1 MTAALSHRSKDIL
14 GQPMFRILALANEIE
29 SAGNKVFRL
38 EIGDTSLNAD
48 PHLLEELN
56 QIQFAP
62 KSLAYSPSLGEMEL
76 RQAFADKH
84 NSLKGT
90 EIGLENVAVTPAN
103 AAISQLM
110 ILLADPGDIVVLPDP
125 CFATYR
131 LAARFAQLNVIDA
144 PLEGK
149 SGYQF
154 DTQELRKLFSVE
166 ARIKLMIIDSPSN
179 PLGIAHGESEIQD
192 LAAICLEFGVSLVV
206 DETYRNLVYDES
218 RRNTYDAQG
227 VTWIYS
233 LSKDA
238 GAPGLRIG
246 SVVGQPSVISK
257 LGEFNSMFFSCLP
270 KHIQLSAAKF
280 LSSGKDSIEEIKS
293 RYQGRLERATTLLS
307 ETKVL
312 VPVVP
317 NSSIY
322 CFVDIGATG
331 LSGEEFAT
339 QLLVSENVA
348 VCPGLGFGPSGT
360 SYIRISVSGGEED
373 LFEGLERI
381 IRFAGSKS

>member
-1 MTAALSHRSKDIL
+1 
-14 GQPMFRILALANEIE
+14 
-29 SAGNKVFRL
+29 
-38 EIGDTSLNAD
+38 
-48 PHLLEELN
+48 
-56 QIQFAP
+56 
-62 KSLAYSPSLGEMEL
+62 
-76 RQAFADKH
+76 
-84 NSLKGT
+84 
-90 EIGLENVAVTPAN
+90 
-103 AAISQLM
+103 M
-110 ILLADPGDIVVLPDP
+110 ILLTDPGDIVVLPDP

-154 DTQELRKLFSVE
+154 DIEGLRRLFSVE
-166 ARIKLMIIDSPSN
+166 AKIKLMIVDSPSN
-179 PLGIAHGESEIQD
+179 PLGIAHSESEIQD

-218 RRNTYDAQG
+218 RGNTYDAQG

-246 SVVGQPSVISK
+246 SVVGHPSLISK

-270 KHIQLSAAKF
+270 KHIQLSTAEF
-280 LSSGKDSIEEIKS
+280 LSSGNDSIEEIKS
-293 RYQGRLERATTLLS
+293 RYQGRLERATSMLS
-307 ETKVL
+307 ATGAL

-331 LSGEEFAT
+331 LLGEEFAT
-339 QLLVSENVA
+339 ELLVSENVA

-360 SYIRISVSGGEED
+360 SYIRISVSGAEED

-381 IRFAGSKS
+381 IRFAASKS